1 MATAEGLSKT
11 VSRKGKRY
19 YDVGIGLLLP
29 SVTTI
34 LGTMTD
40 KSGLDQW
47 RAKIGAAKADAISTK
62 AANRGTVMHQMIEY
76 FLLSPYTE
84 RGDRLRDAQLKTA
97 AFVLEKEFTE
107 EEAEIGRKLFY
118 NFYNWGSFDAIAEVV
133 SIEETLHSTKA
144 GGYAGRVDTIYR
156 KKTGELV
163 ISDYKTSR
171 KPKKTEWIE
180 NYFMQAAAYYVAYW
194 EMTGEQPGSCEIWIS
209 NEEDAEPQIFIMNRD
224 EIRVHAHAFLKLV
237 SGFHK
242 SHLREDI

>member
-1 MATAEGLSKT
+1 MATAEGLNRT
-11 VSRKGKRY
+11 VTLKGKRY
-19 YDVGIGLLLP
+19 YDVGIGKLLP

-40 KSGLDQW
+40 KSGLDRW
-47 RAKIGAAKADAISTK
+47 RASVGEAKANEISTK
-62 AANRGTVMHQMIEY
+62 SANRGTVMHQMIEY
-76 FLLSPYTE
+76 FLLSPCTD
-84 RGDRLRDAQLKTA
+84 RGDRLRDAQSKTA
-97 AFVLEKEFTE
+97 AFVQEKGFTDE
-107 EEAEIGRKLFY
+107 EDTIGRKLFY
-118 NFYNWGSFDAIAEVV
+118 NFYNWGSFDDIAEVV

-194 EMTGEQPGSCEIWIS
+194 EMTGEQPDGCEIWIS
-209 NEEDAEPQIFIMNRD
+209 NEEDAEPQIFSMDRPM
-224 EIRVHAHAFLKLV
+224 IRGHAHSFLKLV
-237 SGFHK
+237 KEFHRL
-242 SHLREDI
+242 HP